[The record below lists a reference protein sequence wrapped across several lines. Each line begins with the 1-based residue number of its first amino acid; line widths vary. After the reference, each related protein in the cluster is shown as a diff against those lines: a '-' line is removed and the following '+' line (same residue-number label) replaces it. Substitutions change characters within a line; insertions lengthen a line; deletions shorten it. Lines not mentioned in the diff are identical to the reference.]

1 MSARRAG
8 YTGNVETA
16 FRALLILAPL
26 ALGAAYLAAPPIVVF
41 LLSAGAIIPFA
52 KYIGDATEELALRTN
67 PAIGGLLNA
76 TFGNATELI
85 VSIFAIQAG
94 LVEVAKASI
103 TGAILGNLLLV
114 LGTAMFLGGRKR
126 ERQHFNATAAKAAC
140 SMLVLATTALVIP
153 AIFLSTSAHAHD
165 VGTLSVFVAVLMIAA
180 YGANLFFT
188 LHTHKHLYKG
198 EAADERA
205 IAPKWR
211 TSTAV
216 VVLFFSTIAV
226 ALLSETLVNAI
237 RPVVESYGWT
247 ELFIGVIVVAIVGNV
262 AEHLSAVTAAL
273 KNKMD
278 LAIQIAVGSA
288 TQIVLFVAPVL
299 VLVSLFFAEP
309 MNLVFN
315 LFELVAIVFAVFV
328 TNAVVEDGESN
339 WFEGFQLI
347 IAYIII
353 AVAFFLHP

>member
-1 MSARRAG
+1 MEKIFLG
-8 YTGNVETA
+8 LLLLTPV
-16 FRALLILAPL
+16 ALIAEHLGVP
-26 ALGAAYLAAPPIVVF
+26 ALWVLV
-41 LLSAGAIIPFA
+41 LSAAAIIPLA
-52 KYIGDATEELALRTN
+52 KYIGDATEDLALRTN

-103 TGAILGNLLLV
+103 TGAIIGNLLLV
-114 LGTAMFLGGRKR
+114 LGTAMLLGGRKR

-153 AIFLSTSAHAHD
+153 AIFLTTSGEAYMKD
-165 VGTLSVFVAVLMIAA
+165 VGILSIFVSLLMIIA
-180 YGANLFFT
+180 YVANLYFT

-198 EAADERA
+198 EVEDERS
-205 IAPKWR
+205 IAPKWSILKA
-211 TSTAV
+211 TII
-216 VVLFFSTIAV
+216 LFATTVAV
-226 ALLSETLVNAI
+226 AFLSETLVSVI
-237 RPVVESYGWT
+237 RPVVAQFGWT
-247 ELFIGVIVVAIVGNV
+247 ELFIGVIIVAIVGNV
-262 AEHLSAVTAAL
+262 AEHLSAITAAV

-278 LAIQIAVGSA
+278 LSIQISIGSA
-288 TQIVLFVAPVL
+288 TQIVMFVAPSL
-299 VLVSLFFAEP
+299 VLVSLALGHP

-315 LFELVAIVFAVFV
+315 TFELVAIIFSVFV
-328 TNAVVEDGESN
+328 TNAVVEDGEST

-347 IAYIII
+347 IAYVIM

>member
-1 MSARRAG
+1 MNKIFG
-8 YTGNVETA
+8 PLL
-16 FRALLILAPL
+16 LLIPL
-26 ALGAAYLAAPPIVVF
+26 ALGASYFEFSPLVVF
-41 LLSAGAIIPFA
+41 ILSAAAIIPLA
-52 KYIGDATEELALRTN
+52 KYIGDATEDLALRTN

-140 SMLVLATTALVIP
+140 AMLVLATTALVIP
-153 AIFLSTSAHAHD
+153 AIFLATAGDTHYHD
-165 VGTLSVFVAVLMIAA
+165 VGTLSIFVAVLMMLA
-180 YGANLFFT
+180 YGANLYFT
-188 LHTHKHLYKG
+188 LHTHKHLYNG
-198 EAADERA
+198 EEEDERA
-205 IAPKWR
+205 IAPKWSAR
-211 TSTAV
+211 KATII
-216 VVLFFSTIAV
+216 LFFATVTVAV
-226 ALLSETLVNAI
+226 LSEELVQAI
-237 RPVVESYGWT
+237 RPVVAQFGWT

-262 AEHLSAVTAAL
+262 AEHLSAVTAAI

-278 LAIQIAVGSA
+278 LSIQIAIGSA
-288 TQIVLFVAPVL
+288 TQIVMFVAPIL
-299 VLVSLFFAEP
+299 VLVSLFFSEP

-315 LFELVAIVFAVFV
+315 TFELVAIIFSVFV
-328 TNAVVEDGESN
+328 TNAVVEDGEST

-347 IAYIII
+347 IAYVIM